1 MRIAIV
7 VNRFPTLSE
16 TFIFNK
22 VKGLAEQ
29 GADVT
34 VIVHDRSNDADAYQE
49 DWNAL
54 STKVKVV
61 KAFNKRDVF
70 SVRLWGMVLVNF
82 LRSLKFLRDSSV
94 KKKRNRLRDYLLWL
108 RLSNG
113 FDIIHFEYTGLA
125 ITYLEVI
132 PDLKPAKIF
141 VSCRGAAEQIKPLTS
156 KSRSQELAQLFQIVD
171 RVHCVS
177 GDMLKTCTT
186 LYGLNK
192 NKAFVNRPAINVE
205 TFTRS
210 SKPTDRLPSSPFLIC
225 STGRLHWKKGFEYAL
240 LAMKELKQRGFLF
253 KYEIIGGGIELEKLI
268 FMAHDLG
275 LQDHIIFS
283 GSLPGREVKARL
295 EKCDIYLLPSL
306 SEGISNSVL
315 EAMAMQLPVVTTRA
329 GGMDEVIKDNDTG
342 LIVDGYDAG
351 ALADALATLME
362 NVSLRVRLA
371 SAGNALVRSDFTTH
385 RQINF
390 FVEQYKQALHA

>member
-1 MRIAIV
+1 
-7 VNRFPTLSE
+7 
-16 TFIFNK
+16 
-22 VKGLAEQ
+22 
-29 GADVT
+29 
-34 VIVHDRSNDADAYQE
+34 
-49 DWNAL
+49 
-54 STKVKVV
+54 
-61 KAFNKRDVF
+61 
-70 SVRLWGMVLVNF
+70 
-82 LRSLKFLRDSSV
+82 
-94 KKKRNRLRDYLLWL
+94 
-108 RLSNG
+108 
-113 FDIIHFEYTGLA
+113 
-125 ITYLEVI
+125 
-132 PDLKPAKIF
+132 
-141 VSCRGAAEQIKPLTS
+141 
-156 KSRSQELAQLFQIVD
+156 
-171 RVHCVS
+171 
-177 GDMLKTCTT
+177 MLKTCTT